1 MALKE
6 IKVYPD
12 PILRKVASRI
22 DKITDEVMGLSRDM
36 LETMVMA
43 HGAGLAAN
51 QVGVGLQLIVIEE
64 QVNKKSRPLILIN
77 PEIILTEEEDTLEE
91 GCLSIPGFYEFVK
104 RSKRVR
110 VRALNLK
117 EQVVEL
123 DCEDHLARA
132 LQHEIDHLKGALFI
146 DHLSAMKKEFFKK
159 KFMRPKK

>member
-77 PEIILTEEEDTLEE
+77 PEIVLTEEEDTLEE

>member
-6 IKVYPD
+6 IRVYPD

-22 DKITDEVMGLSRDM
+22 DRITDDVMDLSRDM
-36 LETMVMA
+36 VETMVMA

-51 QVGVGLQLIVIEE
+51 QVGVGLQLIIIEE
-64 QVNKKSRPLILIN
+64 QVNKKSRPIVLIN
-77 PEIILTEEEDTLEE
+77 PEIILTEAEDTVEE

-104 RSKRVR
+104 RAKRVK
-110 VRALNLK
+110 VRALTLR
-117 EQVVEL
+117 EEVVEL

-146 DHLSAMKKEFFKK
+146 DHLSAMKREFFKK
-159 KFMRPKK
+159 KFVRPKK